1 MMDVLTSLDHYRAIP
16 WVEGGR
22 DYERDKGLDC
32 WGLARHVCREIT
44 GVELPADDSEAM
56 ARMGEL
62 CQVLDDAKSIRAG
75 DLVTMQRGLHVGVCI
90 GEHVLHSSKSAGVQ
104 LVNVAVVQRLRM
116 AHKVLRPRAQHR
128 RQA

>member
-1 MMDVLTSLDHYRAIP
+1 MMDVLTSLDHYRSIP
-16 WVEGGR
+16 WVQGGR
-22 DYERDKGLDC
+22 DLKRDKGLDC
-32 WGLARHVCREIT
+32 WGLARMVCHQLT

-62 CQVLDDAKSIRAG
+62 CQVLDDTRSIRAG

-90 GEHVLHSSKSAGVQ
+90 GEHVLHSSKTSGVQ
-104 LVNVAVVQRLRM
+104 LVSVAVVHRQKI
-116 AHKVLRPRAQHR
+116 AHRVLRPR